1 MTDLSFVSM
10 KKLFE
15 DNWKDNG
22 NVGYG
27 NTIIAKIRNANSNNT
42 ILEYG
47 RSLDYDGDEKAALE
61 FGERAIKNRIPFV
74 MIAFSLTPS
83 TQALNANIESIQ
95 ISEFSW
101 VNEDDVLLL
110 QKWDVDTEPS
120 GLIQDETFWTE
131 EGVKEFFNAKALQL
145 NVVDD
150 WGSMGGRK
158 LSINVRQDFVMIIYS
173 GVLIPIPINFLV
185 NFPLEEELRERIS
198 DTKA

>member
-1 MTDLSFVSM
+1 MLMTDLSFASM

-27 NTIIAKIRNANSNNT
+27 NTVISKIRNANSNNT

-47 RSLDYDGDEKAALE
+47 KSLNYNGDEKEALE

-83 TQALNANIESIQ
+83 TQALNAIIDIIQ
-95 ISEFSW
+95 ISEFKW
-101 VNEDDVLLL
+101 INEGDAVLL
-110 QKWDVDTEPS
+110 QKWDVDTTPS
-120 GLIQDETFWTE
+120 GLLEDKTYWS
-131 EGVKEFFNAKALQL
+131 KENIKEDFNAKALQI

-150 WGSMGGRK
+150 WALQGRELK
-158 LSINVRQDFVMIIYS
+158 LNVRQDYVMIIYS
-173 GVLIPIPINFLV
+173 GILIPMPINFMFG
-185 NFPLEEELRERIS
+185 FPLEERIM
-198 DTKA
+198 AALN